1 MGHEMLPTTGRGRG
15 TLTGEGVVSRGEEQE
30 EVLVGYLPQ
39 LNVF

>member
-1 MGHEMLPTTGRGRG
+1 MGHEMLPTTGRRRGR
-15 TLTGEGVVSRGEEQE
+15 LTGEGVVGRGEGQE